1 MKEIETV
8 KAPQAI
14 GPYVQGIIA
23 GDFIFTSGQIPL
35 DPETGK
41 IAGET
46 IKEQAEQCIQNLKA
60 VLCAANS
67 NLDCVIK
74 TTCFLRDMAGFEEFN
89 RVYANYFST
98 RKPARSCVSVR
109 ELPKGVQCEIEAI
122 AFSGLS
128 RKESEPAG

>member
-60 VLCAANS
+60 VLCAANKS
-67 NLDCVIK
+67 EAK
-74 TTCFLRDMAGFEEFN
+74 
-89 RVYANYFST
+89 
-98 RKPARSCVSVR
+98 RS
-109 ELPKGVQCEIEAI
+109 
-122 AFSGLS
+122 
-128 RKESEPAG
+128 